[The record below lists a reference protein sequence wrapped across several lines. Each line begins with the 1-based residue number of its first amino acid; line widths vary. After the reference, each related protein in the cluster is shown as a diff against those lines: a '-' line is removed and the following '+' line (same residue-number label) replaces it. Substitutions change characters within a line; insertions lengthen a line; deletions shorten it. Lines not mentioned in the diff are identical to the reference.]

1 MTALRQRMLEDL
13 QLRNYSPQT
22 IDAYLRCVA
31 QFARYFRTSP
41 ERLGPEHV
49 RQYQLYLV
57 HEKHVSWSL
66 VMQTVC
72 ALRFFYNVTLGQPQ
86 MLAYI
91 PQPKRPK
98 TLPTILSP
106 AEVAALLQAP
116 RRLKTRAL
124 LMTLYATG
132 LRVSELC
139 HLQVTDID
147 SARMVVRIRQGK
159 GQQDR
164 CVMLSPRL
172 LALLRQY
179 WQRYKPRPWLFPGQD
194 RTQPLARKTV
204 YLLCRE
210 AGVKAQL
217 GKAVHPHML
226 RHAFASHL
234 LEAGVDLRRLQ
245 LLLGH
250 QSLRT
255 TSRYLHVTPHA
266 LSIIP
271 SPLDTLPLDPPS
283 DMQP

>member
-1 MTALRQRMLEDL
+1 
-13 QLRNYSPQT
+13 
-22 IDAYLRCVA
+22 
-31 QFARYFRTSP
+31 
-41 ERLGPEHV
+41 
-49 RQYQLYLV
+49 
-57 HEKHVSWSL
+57 
-66 VMQTVC
+66 MQTVC

-86 MLAYI
+86 MLTYI

-98 TLPTILSP
+98 TLPMILSK
-106 AEVAALLQAP
+106 ADVAALLQAP
-116 RRLKTRAL
+116 RRLKTRAM

-147 SARMVVRIRQGK
+147 SARMVVHIRQGK
-159 GQQDR
+159 GLQDR

-172 LALLRQY
+172 LTLLRQY
-179 WQRYKPRPWLFPGQD
+179 WQRYKPRTWLFPGHD
-194 RTQPLARKTV
+194 RTQPMARKTM
-204 YLLCRE
+204 YLLCRD

-217 GKAVHPHML
+217 GKAVHPHLL

-234 LEAGVDLRRLQ
+234 LEAGVDLRRLK

-255 TSRYLHVTPHA
+255 TSRYLHVTAHA

-271 SPLDTLPLDPPS
+271 SPLDTLPLDS
-283 DMQP
+283 GQDMQP